1 MKYFRENGLK
11 AAFIGIAT
19 ILLILLPYYVGQ
31 YTVTTFI
38 RIIYFGFLSLS
49 MGFLIGQGGMVSLTQ
64 TAFFG
69 LSGYIIGLFGVEK
82 GIMFPWPDLMGIG
95 AVLILALLFG
105 MIAMGTHK
113 IVFLM
118 ITLAFGQVCWAFAA
132 QNTTI
137 LRGWSGIRG
146 IRPFVIY
153 GINFNE
159 FQNFYWASLIL
170 FVLGI
175 FVLWRISKSPFGLAL
190 NGIRENPRRMAAIG
204 YPVYWIRVVAFLIA
218 SVYAGL
224 GGILAAYNTGIIM
237 PTTIQLSRTI
247 WVLLTV
253 ILGGASYFFGPVVGT
268 TVAVWLDVLISG
280 TTERYNL
287 IIGVIFLLIV
297 LFSPT
302 GILGWFD
309 LIRKN
314 KKLAF
319 LTKYLAPNKK
329 KPDL

>member
-1 MKYFRENGLK
+1 MSRFQIKPVK
-11 AAFIGIAT
+11 AIVIGIAAL
-19 ILLILLPYYVGQ
+19 LLILLPFFVGQ

-49 MGFLIGQGGMVSLTQ
+49 LGFLIGQGGMVSLTQ

-69 LSGYIIGLFGVEK
+69 LSGYIIGLFGVER
-82 GIMFPWPDLMGIG
+82 GITFPIPDLMAIG
-95 AVLILALLFG
+95 AVLILAFLFAV
-105 MIAMGTHK
+105 IAMGTHK

-118 ITLAFGQVCWAFAA
+118 ITLAFGQICWAFAA

-153 GINFNE
+153 GINFNDY
-159 FQNFYWASLIL
+159 QNFYWASLIL
-170 FVLGI
+170 FALGI
-175 FVLWRISKSPFGLAL
+175 FVLWRVSKSPFGLAL

-237 PTTIQLSRTI
+237 PTTIQMSRSI

-253 ILGGASYFFGPVVGT
+253 ILGGSSYFFGPVVGT
-268 TVAVWLDVLISG
+268 FVAVWLDVLISG
-280 TTERYNL
+280 VTERYNL
-287 IIGVIFLLIV
+287 VLGVIFLIIV
-297 LFSPT
+297 LFSPS
-302 GILGWFD
+302 GIIGIFEQ
-309 LIRKN
+309 IRKGKKF
-314 KKLAF
+314 KKLMRF
-319 LTKYLAPNKK
+319 FPSKK
-329 KPDL
+329 VKPDS

>member
-1 MKYFRENGLK
+1 MNQIIQNKGKVLFFAIGL
-11 AAFIGIAT
+11 
-19 ILLILLPYYVGQ
+19 ILLILLPFYAGQ

-38 RIIYFGFLSLS
+38 RIIYFGFLSIS

-69 LSGYIIGLFGVEK
+69 LSGYIIGLFGVER
-82 GIMFPWPDLMGIG
+82 GLTFPWPDLMAIG
-95 AVLILALLFG
+95 AVLILAFFFG
-105 MIAMGTHK
+105 MIAMRTHK

-118 ITLAFGQVCWAFAA
+118 ITLAFGQVCWAFAT

-153 GINFNE
+153 GINFNHY
-159 FQNFYWASLIL
+159 QNFYWASLVL
-170 FVLGI
+170 FVLGLFI
-175 FVLWRISKSPFGLAL
+175 LWRIAKSPFGLAL

-204 YPVYWIRVVAFLIA
+204 YPVYWIRVVAFMIA
-218 SVYAGL
+218 AVYAGL

-237 PTTIQLSRTI
+237 PTTIALSRTI

-268 TVAVWLDVLISG
+268 TVAVWLDVLISQG
-280 TTERYNL
+280 TERYNL
-287 IIGVIFLLIV
+287 VVGVIFLLIV

-302 GILGWFD
+302 GLLGLLDTF
-309 LIRKN
+309 RKG
-314 KKLAF
+314 KKYKSLKN
-319 LTKYLAPNKK
+319 LVSPKK
-329 KPDL
+329 ADMQP

>member
-1 MKYFRENGLK
+1 MSRFRINPVK
-11 AAFIGIAT
+11 VTFYVIAAIF
-19 ILLILLPYYVGQ
+19 LILLPYYVSQ

-49 MGFLIGQGGMVSLTQ
+49 MGFLIGQGGMISLTQ

-69 LSGYIIGLFGVEK
+69 LSGYIIGIFGVER
-82 GIMFPWPDLMGIG
+82 GLMFPWPDLMAIG
-95 AVLILALLFG
+95 AVAIMAFLFG
-105 MIAMGTHK
+105 MIAMGTHR

-159 FQNFYWASLIL
+159 YQNFYWASLIL
-170 FVLGI
+170 FALGI
-175 FVLWRISKSPFGLAL
+175 FILWRISKSPFGLAL

-218 SVYAGL
+218 AVYAGL

-253 ILGGASYFFGPVVGT
+253 ILGGASFFFGPIVGT
-268 TVAVWLDVLISG
+268 FVAVWLDVLISG
-280 TTERYNL
+280 VTERYNL
-287 IIGVIFLLIV
+287 VLGVVFLIIV

-302 GILGWFD
+302 GIIGIFD
-309 LIRKN
+309 QMRN
-314 KKLAF
+314 DKKF
-319 LTKYLAPNKK
+319 NSIINFFSPKKEKPNS
-329 KPDL
+329 

>member
-1 MKYFRENGLK
+1 MKFFRKNPLK
-11 AAFIGIAT
+11 SAGFLVAA
-19 ILLILLPYYVGQ
+19 ILLVLLPFYVGQ

-69 LSGYIIGLFGVEK
+69 LSGYIIGLFGVER
-82 GIMFPWPDLMGIG
+82 GIIFPWPDLMAIG

-159 FQNFYWASLIL
+159 YQNFYWASLIL
-170 FVLGI
+170 FILGI
-175 FVLWRISKSPFGLAL
+175 FFLWRISKSPFGLAL

-204 YPVYWIRVVAFLIA
+204 YPVYWIRVVAFMIA
-218 SVYAGL
+218 AVYAGL

-253 ILGGASYFFGPVVGT
+253 ILGGASYFFGPIVGT
-268 TVAVWLDVLISG
+268 TVAVWLDVWISG
-280 TTERYNL
+280 GTERYNL
-287 IIGVIFLLIV
+287 LIGVIFLLIV

-302 GILGWFD
+302 GIIGLFD
-309 LIRKN
+309 SFRKS
-314 KKLAF
+314 KKFHSIKNFFSL
-319 LTKYLAPNKK
+319 KK
-329 KPDL
+329 REPDS

>member
-1 MKYFRENGLK
+1 MSRFQIKPVK
-11 AAFIGIAT
+11 AIVFGVVAL
-19 ILLILLPYYVGQ
+19 LLIFLPFFVGQ

-69 LSGYIIGLFGVEK
+69 LSGYIIGLFGVER
-82 GIMFPWPDLMGIG
+82 GITFPIPDLMAIG
-95 AVLILALLFG
+95 AVLILAFLFG
-105 MIAMGTHK
+105 MIAMGTHR

-153 GINFNE
+153 GINFNDY
-159 FQNFYWASLIL
+159 QNFYWASLIL

-268 TVAVWLDVLISG
+268 FVAVWLDVLISG
-280 TTERYNL
+280 VTERYNL
-287 IIGVIFLLIV
+287 VLGVIFLMIV

-302 GILGWFD
+302 GIIGIFQQ
-309 LIRKN
+309 IRKDKKF
-314 KKLAF
+314 KKLMRF
-319 LTKYLAPNKK
+319 FPSNKV
-329 KPDL
+329 KPDS

>member
-1 MKYFRENGLK
+1 MNQLRVHPIK
-11 AAFIGIAT
+11 AIFFSITA
-19 ILLILLPYYVGQ
+19 ILLLLLPYYVGQ

-38 RIIYFGFLSLS
+38 RIIYFGFLSVS

-69 LSGYIIGLFGVEK
+69 LSGYIIGLFGVER
-82 GIMFPWPDLMGIG
+82 GLMFPWPDLMAIG
-95 AVLILALLFG
+95 AVIILAFLFG
-105 MIAMGTHK
+105 IIAMRTHK

-159 FQNFYWASLIL
+159 YQNFYWASLIV
-170 FVLGI
+170 FALGI
-175 FVLWRISKSPFGLAL
+175 LILWRIANSTFGLAL
-190 NGIRENPRRMAAIG
+190 KGIRENPRRMAAIG
-204 YPVYWIRVVAFLIA
+204 FPVYWIRVVAFMIA
-218 SVYAGL
+218 AVYAGL

-253 ILGGASYFFGPVVGT
+253 ILGGASYFFGPIVGT
-268 TVAVWLDVLISG
+268 FVAVWLDVLISG
-280 TTERYNL
+280 VTERYNL
-287 IIGVIFLLIV
+287 VLGVIFLIIV
-297 LFSPT
+297 LFSPK
-302 GILGWFD
+302 GIIGIFD
-309 LIRKN
+309 QLRKDKKFNSIKNFFIRK
-314 KKLAF
+314 KEKV
-319 LTKYLAPNKK
+319 
-329 KPDL
+329 DQ

>member
-1 MKYFRENGLK
+1 MNLNRLNLYKVILYVV
-11 AAFIGIAT
+11 AA
-19 ILLILLPYYVGQ
+19 ILLISLPYYAGQ

-69 LSGYIIGLFGVEK
+69 LSGYIIGLFGVER
-82 GIMFPWPDLMGIG
+82 GIMFPWPDLMAIG

-105 MIAMGTHK
+105 MIAMRTHK

-118 ITLAFGQVCWAFAA
+118 ITLAFGQICWAFAA

-146 IRPFVIY
+146 IRPFVIF
-153 GINFNE
+153 GVNFNIY
-159 FQNFYWASLIL
+159 QNFYWASLVI
-170 FVLGI
+170 FVLGLI
-175 FVLWRISKSPFGLAL
+175 ILWRINKSPFGLAL

-204 YPVYWIRVVAFLIA
+204 YPVYWIRVVAFMIA
-218 SVYAGL
+218 AVYAGV

-253 ILGGASYFFGPVVGT
+253 ILGGSTYFLGPLVGT
-268 TVAVWLDVLISG
+268 TIAVWLDVLISQV
-280 TTERYNL
+280 TERYNL
-287 IIGVIFLLIV
+287 VVGIIFLLIV

-302 GILGWFD
+302 GILGLLD
-309 LIRKN
+309 SIRAKKN
-314 KKLAF
+314 FKF
-319 LTKYLAPNKK
+319 LTRFFSPKNESS
-329 KPDL
+329 

>member
-1 MKYFRENGLK
+1 MSRFQIKPAK
-11 AAFIGIAT
+11 AIVIGIAAL
-19 ILLILLPYYVGQ
+19 LLILLPFFVGQ

-49 MGFLIGQGGMVSLTQ
+49 LGFLIGQGGMVSLTQ

-69 LSGYIIGLFGVEK
+69 LSGYIIGLFGVER
-82 GIMFPWPDLMGIG
+82 GITFPIPDLMAIG
-95 AVLILALLFG
+95 AVLILAFLFAI
-105 MIAMGTHK
+105 IAMGTHK

-118 ITLAFGQVCWAFAA
+118 ITLAFGQICWAFAA

-153 GINFNE
+153 GINFNDY
-159 FQNFYWASLIL
+159 QNFYWASLIL
-170 FVLGI
+170 FALGI
-175 FVLWRISKSPFGLAL
+175 FVLWRVTKSPFGLAL

-237 PTTIQLSRTI
+237 PTTIQMSRSI

-253 ILGGASYFFGPVVGT
+253 ILGGSSYFFGPVVGT
-268 TVAVWLDVLISG
+268 FVAVWLDVLISG
-280 TTERYNL
+280 VTERYNL
-287 IIGVIFLLIV
+287 VLGVIFLVIV

-302 GILGWFD
+302 GIIGIFEQ
-309 LIRKN
+309 IRKGKKFN
-314 KKLAF
+314 KIMRF
-319 LTKYLAPNKK
+319 FPSKK
-329 KPDL
+329 VKPDS

>member
-1 MKYFRENGLK
+1 
-11 AAFIGIAT
+11 
-19 ILLILLPYYVGQ
+19 LILLPFYAGQ

-82 GIMFPWPDLMGIG
+82 GIMFPWPDLMAIG

-105 MIAMGTHK
+105 MIAMRTHK

-153 GINFNE
+153 GINFNLY
-159 FQNFYWASLIL
+159 QNFYWASLVL
-170 FVLGI
+170 FALGI

-204 YPVYWIRVVAFLIA
+204 YPVYWIRVVAFMIA
-218 SVYAGL
+218 AVYAGL

-253 ILGGASYFFGPVVGT
+253 ILGGSSYFLGPVVGT
-268 TVAVWLDVLISG
+268 IVAVWLDVLISQV
-280 TTERYNL
+280 TERYNL
-287 IIGVIFLLIV
+287 VVGIIFLLIV

-302 GILGWFD
+302 GLLGLLD
-309 LIRKN
+309 SVRKN
-314 KKLAF
+314 KKF
-319 LTKYLAPNKK
+319 DGITRIFSKK
-329 KPDL
+329 KDDPLP

>member
-1 MKYFRENGLK
+1 MKMLK
-11 AAFIGIAT
+11 LNPVKT
-19 ILLILLPYYVGQ
+19 ILTVIAAIILILLPFYAGQ

-69 LSGYIIGLFGVEK
+69 LSGYIIGLFGVEQ
-82 GIMFPWPDLMGIG
+82 GIMFPWPDLMAIG

-105 MIAMGTHK
+105 MIAMRTHK

-153 GINFNE
+153 GINFNQY
-159 FQNFYWASLIL
+159 QNFYWASLVL
-170 FVLGI
+170 FALGI

-190 NGIRENPRRMAAIG
+190 NGIRENPRRMEAIG
-204 YPVYWIRVVAFLIA
+204 YPVYWIRVVAFMIA
-218 SVYAGL
+218 AVYAGL

-247 WVLLTV
+247 WILLTV
-253 ILGGASYFFGPVVGT
+253 ILGGSSYFLGPVVGT
-268 TVAVWLDVLISG
+268 IVAVWLDVLISQV
-280 TTERYNL
+280 TERYNL
-287 IIGVIFLLIV
+287 VVGIIFLLIV

-302 GILGWFD
+302 GLLGLLD
-309 LIRKN
+309 SVRKN
-314 KKLAF
+314 KKFHLITRYF
-319 LTKYLAPNKK
+319 SKK
-329 KPDL
+329 KDDPLL

>member
-1 MKYFRENGLK
+1 MNLAKANILK
-11 AAFIGIAT
+11 LGAWFVLA
-19 ILLILLPYYVGQ
+19 ILLILLPFYVGQ

-69 LSGYIIGLFGVEK
+69 LSGYIIGLYGVEQ

-95 AVLILALLFG
+95 AVLILALIFG
-105 MIAMGTHK
+105 MIAMGTQK

-118 ITLAFGQVCWAFAA
+118 ITLAFGQISWAFAA

-159 FQNFYWASLIL
+159 YQNFYWASLI
-170 FVLGI
+170 I
-175 FVLWRISKSPFGLAL
+175 FAIGVFILWRISKSTFGLAL
-190 NGIRENPRRMAAIG
+190 NGIRENSRRMVAIG

-237 PTTIQLSRTI
+237 PTTVQLSRTI

-253 ILGGASYFFGPVVGT
+253 ILGGASYFFGPIVGT

-280 TTERYNL
+280 RTERYNL
-287 IIGVIFLLIV
+287 IIGIIFLFTV
-297 LFSPT
+297 LFSPS
-302 GILGWFD
+302 GLLGLFD
-309 LIRKN
+309 AIRKKVKLDFF
-314 KKLAF
+314 KKIF
-319 LTKYLAPNKK
+319 ERKK
-329 KPDL
+329 KEPN

>member
-1 MKYFRENGLK
+1 MSRFRINPVK
-11 AAFIGIAT
+11 VTFYVIAAIF
-19 ILLILLPYYVGQ
+19 LILLPYYVSQ

-49 MGFLIGQGGMVSLTQ
+49 MGFLIGQGGMISLTQ

-69 LSGYIIGLFGVEK
+69 LSGYIIGIFGVER
-82 GIMFPWPDLMGIG
+82 GLMFPWPDLMAIG
-95 AVLILALLFG
+95 AVVIMAFLFG
-105 MIAMGTHK
+105 MIAMGTHR

-159 FQNFYWASLIL
+159 YQNFYWASLIL
-170 FVLGI
+170 FALGI
-175 FVLWRISKSPFGLAL
+175 FILWRISKSPFGLAL

-218 SVYAGL
+218 AVYAGL

-253 ILGGASYFFGPVVGT
+253 ILGGASFFFGPIVGT
-268 TVAVWLDVLISG
+268 FVAVWLDVLISG
-280 TTERYNL
+280 VTERYNL
-287 IIGVIFLLIV
+287 VLGVVFLIIV

-302 GILGWFD
+302 GIIGIFD
-309 LIRKN
+309 QMRN
-314 KKLAF
+314 DKKF
-319 LTKYLAPNKK
+319 NSIINFFSPKKEKPNS
-329 KPDL
+329 

>member
-1 MKYFRENGLK
+1 MNFIRRHPIRALFFVI
-11 AAFIGIAT
+11 AAL
-19 ILLILLPYYVGQ
+19 LLILLPYYVGQ

-69 LSGYIIGLFGVEK
+69 LSGYIIGLFSVEQ
-82 GIMFPWPDLMGIG
+82 GIMFPWPDLMAIG

-105 MIAMGTHK
+105 MIAMRTHK

-153 GINFNE
+153 GINFNDYH
-159 FQNFYWASLIL
+159 NFYWASLVL
-170 FVLGI
+170 FVVGI
-175 FVLWRISKSPFGLAL
+175 FILWRISKSPFGLAL

-204 YPVYWIRVVAFLIA
+204 YPVYWIRVTAFLIA
-218 SVYAGL
+218 AVYAGL

-253 ILGGASYFFGPVVGT
+253 ILGGASYFFGPIVGT
-268 TVAVWLDVLISG
+268 IVAVWLDVLISG
-280 TTERYNL
+280 ITERYNL
-287 IIGVIFLLIV
+287 VIGIIFLLIV

-302 GILGWFD
+302 GILGLLD
-309 LIRKN
+309 SMRKN
-314 KKLAF
+314 KNFKFLAKIF
-319 LTKYLAPNKK
+319 P
-329 KPDL
+329 PDKETQQE

>member
-1 MKYFRENGLK
+1 MNLLRKIPLRGIVMV
-11 AAFIGIAT
+11 IGAV
-19 ILLILLPYYVGQ
+19 LLILLPNFVGQ

-69 LSGYIIGLFGVEK
+69 LSGYIIGLFGVEQ
-82 GIMFPWPDLMGIG
+82 GMMFPWPDLMSIG
-95 AVLILALLFG
+95 AVLLLALLFG
-105 MIAMGTHK
+105 MIAMRTHK
-113 IVFLM
+113 VVFLM
-118 ITLAFGQVCWAFAA
+118 ITLAFGQVSWAFAA

-159 FQNFYWASLIL
+159 YQNFYWASLIL
-170 FVLGI
+170 FSLGI
-175 FVLWRISKSPFGLAL
+175 FILWRVSKSTFGLAL

-218 SVYAGL
+218 SVYAGM

-237 PTTIQLSRTI
+237 PTTVQLSRTI

-253 ILGGASYFFGPVVGT
+253 ILGGASYFFGPIVGT

-280 TTERYNL
+280 QTERYNL

-302 GILGWFD
+302 GILGLFD
-309 LIRKN
+309 SLRK
-314 KKLAF
+314 KKNLGIISKFISAI
-319 LTKYLAPNKK
+319 KK
-329 KPDL
+329 KPDE

>member
-1 MKYFRENGLK
+1 MRLLK
-11 AAFIGIAT
+11 VNPVKAIFSVITAII
-19 ILLILLPYYVGQ
+19 LILLPFYAGQ

-69 LSGYIIGLFGVEK
+69 LSGYIIGLFGVEQ
-82 GIMFPWPDLMGIG
+82 GIMFPWPDLMAIG
-95 AVLILALLFG
+95 AVLILALFFG
-105 MIAMGTHK
+105 MIAMRTHK

-153 GINFNE
+153 GINFNQY
-159 FQNFYWASLIL
+159 QNFYWASLAL
-170 FVLGI
+170 FALGI

-190 NGIRENPRRMAAIG
+190 NGIRENPRRMEAIG
-204 YPVYWIRVVAFLIA
+204 YPVYWIRVVAFMIA
-218 SVYAGL
+218 AVYAGL

-253 ILGGASYFFGPVVGT
+253 ILGGSSYFLGPVVGT
-268 TVAVWLDVLISG
+268 IVAVWLDVLISQV
-280 TTERYNL
+280 TERYNL
-287 IIGVIFLLIV
+287 VVGIIFLLIV

-302 GILGWFD
+302 GLLGLLD
-309 LIRKN
+309 SVRKN
-314 KKLAF
+314 NKF
-319 LTKYLAPNKK
+319 NGITKYFAKK
-329 KPDL
+329 KDDPLP

>member
-1 MKYFRENGLK
+1 MSRFRFNPFK
-11 AAFIGIAT
+11 AAIFGIIA
-19 ILLILLPYYVGQ
+19 ILLVLLPYYVGQ

-69 LSGYIIGLFGVEK
+69 LSGYIIGLFGVER
-82 GIMFPWPDLMGIG
+82 GITFPLPDIMAIG
-95 AVLILALLFG
+95 AVLIMALLFG
-105 MIAMGTHK
+105 MIAMGTHR

-159 FQNFYWASLIL
+159 YQNFYWASLIL
-170 FVLGI
+170 FALGI
-175 FVLWRISKSPFGLAL
+175 FILWRISKSPFGLAL

-204 YPVYWIRVVAFLIA
+204 YPVYWIRVVAFMIA
-218 SVYAGL
+218 AVYAGL

-253 ILGGASYFFGPVVGT
+253 ILGGASYFFGPIVGT
-268 TVAVWLDVLISG
+268 FVAVWLDVLISG
-280 TTERYNL
+280 VTERYNL
-287 IIGVIFLLIV
+287 VLGIVFLLIV

-302 GILGWFD
+302 GIIGIFESM
-309 LIRKN
+309 RKDKRFKSIAN
-314 KKLAF
+314 FFSPKKEE
-319 LTKYLAPNKK
+319 
-329 KPDL
+329 PDS

>member
-1 MKYFRENGLK
+1 MKLIKTNPVKTILSVI
-11 AAFIGIAT
+11 AA
-19 ILLILLPYYVGQ
+19 ILLIFLPFFAGQ

-69 LSGYIIGLFGVEK
+69 LSGYIIGLFSVER
-82 GIMFPWPDLMGIG
+82 GIAFPLPDLMAIG
-95 AVLILALLFG
+95 AVLVMALLFG
-105 MIAMGTHK
+105 MIAMRTHK

-146 IRPFVIY
+146 IRPFEIF
-153 GINFNE
+153 GINFNLY
-159 FQNFYWASLIL
+159 QNFYWASLIL
-170 FVLGI
+170 FALGAFI
-175 FVLWRISKSPFGLAL
+175 LWRISKSPFGLAL
-190 NGIRENPRRMAAIG
+190 NGIRENPRRMEAIG
-204 YPVYWIRVVAFLIA
+204 YPVYWIRVVAFMIA
-218 SVYAGL
+218 AVYAGL

-247 WVLLTV
+247 WILLTV
-253 ILGGASYFFGPVVGT
+253 ILGGSSYFLGPIVGT
-268 TVAVWLDVLISG
+268 VVAVWLDVLISQV
-280 TTERYNL
+280 TERYNL
-287 IIGVIFLLIV
+287 VVGVIFLLIV

-302 GILGWFD
+302 GLLGLLD
-309 LIRKN
+309 SIRKN
-314 KKLAF
+314 KKFNTVIKILF
-319 LTKYLAPNKK
+319 KK
-329 KPDL
+329 KDDPRP

>member
-1 MKYFRENGLK
+1 MSRFQIKPVK
-11 AAFIGIAT
+11 AIVFGIVA
-19 ILLILLPYYVGQ
+19 LMLILLPFFVGQ

-49 MGFLIGQGGMVSLTQ
+49 LGFLIGQGGMVSLTQ

-69 LSGYIIGLFGVEK
+69 LSGYIIGLFGVER
-82 GIMFPWPDLMGIG
+82 GITFPIPDLMAIG
-95 AVLILALLFG
+95 AVLILAFLFAI
-105 MIAMGTHK
+105 IAMGTHK

-118 ITLAFGQVCWAFAA
+118 ITLAFGQICWAFAA

-153 GINFNE
+153 GINFNDY
-159 FQNFYWASLIL
+159 QNFYWASLIL
-170 FVLGI
+170 FALGI
-175 FVLWRISKSPFGLAL
+175 FILWRVSKSPFGLAL

-237 PTTIQLSRTI
+237 PTTIQMSRSI

-253 ILGGASYFFGPVVGT
+253 ILGGSSYFFGPVVGT
-268 TVAVWLDVLISG
+268 FVAVWLDVLISG
-280 TTERYNL
+280 VTERYNL
-287 IIGVIFLLIV
+287 VVGVIFLIIV

-302 GILGWFD
+302 GIIGIIEQ
-309 LIRKN
+309 IRKG
-314 KKLAF
+314 KKL
-319 LTKYLAPNKK
+319 KK
-329 KPDL
+329 LMRFFPSKKVKPDS

>member
-1 MKYFRENGLK
+1 VRKFQINPIK
-11 AAFIGIAT
+11 AIILVAAI
-19 ILLILLPYYVGQ
+19 ILLILLPFYVGQ

-69 LSGYIIGLFGVEK
+69 LSGYIIGLFGVER
-82 GIMFPWPDLMGIG
+82 GLMFPLPDLMAIG
-95 AVLILALLFG
+95 AVLLLALLFG
-105 MIAMGTHK
+105 MIAMSTHK

-159 FQNFYWASLIL
+159 YQNFYWASLIL

-175 FVLWRISKSPFGLAL
+175 FILWRVSKSPFGLAL

-218 SVYAGL
+218 AVYAGL

-253 ILGGASYFFGPVVGT
+253 ILGGATYFYGPIVGT
-268 TVAVWLDVLISG
+268 FVAVWLDVLISG
-280 TTERYNL
+280 VTERYNL
-287 IIGVIFLLIV
+287 VLGVIFLITV

-302 GILGWFD
+302 GIIGIYYQL
-309 LIRKN
+309 RKN
-314 KKLAF
+314 KKLNS
-319 LTKYLAPNKK
+319 LTKLLSFKK
-329 KPDL
+329 AKPDS

>member
-1 MKYFRENGLK
+1 MNQLRVSPIK
-11 AAFIGIAT
+11 AIIFCITA
-19 ILLILLPYYVGQ
+19 ILLIFLPYYVGQ

-38 RIIYFGFLSLS
+38 RIIYFGFLSVS

-69 LSGYIIGLFGVEK
+69 LSGYIIGLFGVER
-82 GIMFPWPDLMGIG
+82 GIMFPWPDLMAIG
-95 AVLILALLFG
+95 AVIILAFLFG
-105 MIAMGTHK
+105 MIAMRTHK

-159 FQNFYWASLIL
+159 YQNFYWASLII
-170 FVLGI
+170 FALGI
-175 FVLWRISKSPFGLAL
+175 FILWRIANSTFGLAL
-190 NGIRENPRRMAAIG
+190 KGIRENPRRMAAIG
-204 YPVYWIRVVAFLIA
+204 FPVYWIRVVAFMIA
-218 SVYAGL
+218 AVYAGL

-253 ILGGASYFFGPVVGT
+253 ILGGASYFFGPIVGT
-268 TVAVWLDVLISG
+268 FVAVWLDVLISG
-280 TTERYNL
+280 VTERYNL
-287 IIGVIFLLIV
+287 VLGIIFLIIV
-297 LFSPT
+297 LFSPK
-302 GILGWFD
+302 GIIGIFD
-309 LIRKN
+309 QLRKDKKFYSIKNFIIRK
-314 KKLAF
+314 KEKV
-319 LTKYLAPNKK
+319 
-329 KPDL
+329 DQ

>member
-1 MKYFRENGLK
+1 MSQFRIHPVK
-11 AAFIGIAT
+11 TIVFIITG

-69 LSGYIIGLFGVEK
+69 LSGYIIGLFGVER
-82 GIMFPWPDLMGIG
+82 GIMFPWPDLMAIG
-95 AVLILALLFG
+95 AVVIMALLFG
-105 MIAMGTHK
+105 MIAMRTHK

-146 IRPFVIY
+146 IRPFIIY

-159 FQNFYWASLIL
+159 YQNFYWASLII
-170 FVLGI
+170 FALGI
-175 FVLWRISKSPFGLAL
+175 FILWRVSQSPFGLAL
-190 NGIRENPRRMAAIG
+190 RGIRENPRRMAAIG
-204 YPVYWIRVVAFLIA
+204 FPVYWIRVVAFIIA
-218 SVYAGL
+218 AVYAGL

-253 ILGGASYFFGPVVGT
+253 ILGGASYFFGPIVGT
-268 TVAVWLDVLISG
+268 FVAVWLDVLISG
-280 TTERYNL
+280 VTERYIL
-287 IIGVIFLLIV
+287 VLGVIFLIIV
-297 LFSPT
+297 LFSPK
-302 GILGWFD
+302 GILGIFD
-309 LIRKN
+309 QIRKD
-314 KKLAF
+314 KKF
-319 LTKYLAPNKK
+319 NSIKK
-329 KPDL
+329 FISQKIGKPD